1 MEVAHGGDTHLS
13 RKTAARGV
21 RCRERTM
28 KRAASVPFLWMV
40 VAAFCGG
47 MMAPAAMAEV
57 SATLDIDVNKPG
69 AAIPKTFYGLM
80 TEEINHSYDGG
91 LFAELIQNRTFQ
103 DPPPRGRGGPRGGPP
118 QTRPQA
124 PPTQP
129 ATQGMPVH
137 WSLIGDGKAIA
148 VREDPVN
155 AALPVSLR
163 LDLSGAAAAGV
174 ANDGYWGIPVRP
186 DTTYSASFYA
196 KGGGGFAGPVNAS
209 LLLDDGNVTVAK

>member
-47 MMAPAAMAEV
+47 MMAPAASAEV

-91 LFAELIQNRTFQ
+91 LFAELIQNRSFQ
-103 DPPPRGRGGPRGGPP
+103 DPLPRGR
-118 QTRPQA
+118 QA
-124 PPTQP
+124 TPETLPI
-129 ATQGMPVH
+129 H
-137 WSLIGDGKAIA
+137 WSLIGNGKAA
-148 VREDPVN
+148 LDRADPVN
-155 AALPVSLR
+155 PALPVSLR
-163 LDLSGAAAAGV
+163 L
-174 ANDGYWGIPVRP
+174 
-186 DTTYSASFYA
+186 
-196 KGGGGFAGPVNAS
+196 
-209 LLLDDGNVTVAK
+209 